1 LLTICREEE
10 QHISGTVEDD
20 FQGMVIGD
28 DNNNEID
35 VEIIDDEDGGYVDDV
50 PVTVI
55 ARRRANDN
63 DDDDDNNHDDIV
75 LPTTDETLIDVL
87 RNQPTISA
95 GGLQGYK
102 SALKKYY
109 TENSIV
115 LDKSIDQELDLFIK
129 NYKRLIADKKARGI
143 MNIHEGKSEISF
155 SGYIS
160 IADGLRKNK
169 PEGVKGS
176 WSPFGL

>member
-1 LLTICREEE
+1 MLTSCREEE

-50 PVTVI
+50 PVTV
-55 ARRRANDN
+55 RRAN

-115 LDKSIDQELDLFIK
+115 LD
-129 NYKRLIADKKARGI
+129 
-143 MNIHEGKSEISF
+143 
-155 SGYIS
+155 
-160 IADGLRKNK
+160 
-169 PEGVKGS
+169 
-176 WSPFGL
+176 